1 MKEPLSF
8 ATFLSGSGERKV
20 DEIEEEERKVDEEKK
35 MKLKNKK
42 ALFLCQAP
50 QPIRK
55 VVTFRASA
63 HSSTGALLVLLRK
76 KRNADSL

>member
-1 MKEPLSF
+1 VKEPLSF

-42 ALFLCQAP
+42 AHFLCQ
-50 QPIRK
+50 
-55 VVTFRASA
+55 
-63 HSSTGALLVLLRK
+63 LLSQSEK
-76 KRNADSL
+76 